1 MYEFSCTDFFRGGI
15 LVTGRL
21 SEERFDVTEVVGE
34 IVGAAPSIL
43 TPSQKVVGSVDNS
56 SGRAS

>member
-1 MYEFSCTDFFRGGI
+1 MSDLRGGI

-21 SEERFDVTEVVGE
+21 SEERFDVTEVDCYPGE
-34 IVGAAPSIL
+34 RRSLDLARSP
-43 TPSQKVVGSVDNS
+43 KVIGSVDNS